1 MSSGPM
7 ITDPLPRTADE
18 RRQYARSD
26 AVLTVP
32 VPEAEELQGLASD
45 LELALQGGEV
55 EPVQLAGD
63 ALIALLAR
71 FYGTP
76 VPPLTVLGVRPHR
89 TREGRLAYELFGD
102 YTHETQAIRVWMR
115 TAIRGKVTSY
125 RGLLNTL
132 VHEYLHHL
140 DVCRLGLPDTPHTR
154 GFYHRID
161 VLYHHALATPPERRK
176 PLVWI
181 KRGSLWAIDWSK
193 LR

>member
-1 MSSGPM
+1 MV
-7 ITDPLPRTADE
+7 TDPLPRSAAGQ
-18 RRQYARSD
+18 RQHQASD
-26 AVLTVP
+26 AVVTLP
-32 VPEAEELQGLASD
+32 LPEASAFQPASTALAA
-45 LELALQGGEV
+45 ALQTGEL
-55 EPVQLAGD
+55 EPVQVAGD
-63 ALIALLAR
+63 ALLALLAG
-71 FYGTP
+71 FYQTP
-76 VPPLTVLGVRPHR
+76 TPPLTVLGVRPHR
-89 TREGRLAYELFGD
+89 SREGRLTYELFGD

-161 VLYHHALATPPERRK
+161 VLYHHALATPPEKRK

-181 KRGSLWAIDWSK
+181 KRGSLWTIDWTK